1 MASLAL
7 GIAANVVS
15 FAVLDELAFRPL
27 HIKDPETLLGL
38 VLFDRSGDRS
48 SQDIPLPIFKEYQ
61 QRASASLS
69 IAGYAPLGTK
79 LHLNGAWIPI
89 QAQLVSGN
97 YFSLVGLRPTL
108 GTFFTP
114 SEDATP
120 LQAPLA
126 VLSHRCWIKHF
137 GGRAD
142 IIGKTTIL
150 KQPKKEHSF
159 TIIGVA
165 PPTFTGLE
173 QFTPDVWIPSCM
185 EPIFKD
191 SQQVSF
197 RMVARLAGD
206 KVSRLQ
212 TQHQLDEITRELGTR
227 YHGAP
232 LPGYPH
238 EGGFQKDLRARLIS
252 AGRGTLGPFQP
263 TSRSW
268 TASVVMAVAVGLGLL
283 VACANVANLILV
295 RGLRRRHE
303 IGVKLSLGASRA
315 RLMGEFATESILLTI
330 AGGIFGLILAGWAG
344 KSVPLLY
351 GSFFNFPLHVTL
363 EPRVIIFTLFLVIVT
378 SLLSGLVPAW
388 QASLVD
394 VSSALKSGAQTEW
407 TKHRLFNLRGI
418 LVTTQIGVS
427 LLLLFGAGLAARSFG
442 KLNSV
447 DTGFNNRDL
456 VIIPINLED
465 QGIAPEL
472 ARSLYRVIAER
483 FEGLPGVKSVSF
495 SDGFPLSGRGLS
507 SEPVK
512 TLEGYELRSG
522 EELVIHTME
531 VGPTFFETIGVAL
544 VESQGPGRGTRVL
557 VNQSFLRRFWAG
569 KPGFGRR
576 VGMFPLP
583 VTGIVRDFLCD
594 DLRTPPKPI
603 RFVQQDVP
611 SGLSFT
617 LVVRTK
623 LPPDTVL
630 PSLLRELRSVH
641 SVFGSASAQTVRQL
655 IGQSLETEHLVTV
668 TLAAFSAVSTF
679 FACLGLYGVISYL
692 VLHRT
697 REIGIRIALG
707 AARSQILKL
716 ILGQGFL
723 YAAGGS
729 ALGIAGIFAFSRL
742 FGTLLFG
749 VSPGDPATVFTVA
762 LALWSAILIACY
774 LPARRAASIE
784 PMLAIRTV

>member
-1 MASLAL
+1 
-7 GIAANVVS
+7 
-15 FAVLDELAFRPL
+15 
-27 HIKDPETLLGL
+27 
-38 VLFDRSGDRS
+38 
-48 SQDIPLPIFKEYQ
+48 
-61 QRASASLS
+61 
-69 IAGYAPLGTK
+69 
-79 LHLNGAWIPI
+79 
-89 QAQLVSGN
+89 
-97 YFSLVGLRPTL
+97 
-108 GTFFTP
+108 
-114 SEDATP
+114 
-120 LQAPLA
+120 
-126 VLSHRCWIKHF
+126 
-137 GGRAD
+137 
-142 IIGKTTIL
+142 
-150 KQPKKEHSF
+150 
-159 TIIGVA
+159 
-165 PPTFTGLE
+165 
-173 QFTPDVWIPSCM
+173 
-185 EPIFKD
+185 
-191 SQQVSF
+191 
-197 RMVARLAGD
+197 
-206 KVSRLQ
+206 
-212 TQHQLDEITRELGTR
+212 
-227 YHGAP
+227 
-232 LPGYPH
+232 
-238 EGGFQKDLRARLIS
+238 
-252 AGRGTLGPFQP
+252 
-263 TSRSW
+263 
-268 TASVVMAVAVGLGLL
+268 
-283 VACANVANLILV
+283 
-295 RGLRRRHE
+295 
-303 IGVKLSLGASRA
+303 
-315 RLMGEFATESILLTI
+315 
-330 AGGIFGLILAGWAG
+330 
-344 KSVPLLY
+344 
-351 GSFFNFPLHVTL
+351 
-363 EPRVIIFTLFLVIVT
+363 
-378 SLLSGLVPAW
+378 
-388 QASLVD
+388 
-394 VSSALKSGAQTEW
+394 
-407 TKHRLFNLRGI
+407 
-418 LVTTQIGVS
+418 
-427 LLLLFGAGLAARSFG
+427 
-442 KLNSV
+442 
-447 DTGFNNRDL
+447 
-456 VIIPINLED
+456 
-465 QGIAPEL
+465 
-472 ARSLYRVIAER
+472 
-483 FEGLPGVKSVSF
+483 
-495 SDGFPLSGRGLS
+495 
-507 SEPVK
+507 
-512 TLEGYELRSG
+512 
-522 EELVIHTME
+522 ME